1 MCPLEQNGG
10 HHCWWD
16 SLQQL
21 VRADFVNDFTKSS
34 CPYQGGPLF
43 TAKLLPEMPSRSR
56 FVALQFSRLVALLP
70 FLFLGLGEAFAAS
83 GHDHLPQSAE
93 LVAKPLGIP
102 ITNSMIMVWVVAL
115 GIIIVCR
122 LATKK
127 MQLVPSGLQNLVE
140 WLVESLFNF
149 FAGIMGEHLARRSFW
164 FFATSFILI
173 LCCNWAGLIPGVGTI
188 GLTAENAPAGDQFRP
203 FFRGANAD
211 LNLTMAMSVT
221 FFGLWFYWAFT
232 EIGPKNFFGHIF
244 APKGDFGK
252 LMLILMV
259 PLFLFVGLIE
269 VISIAVRPVALMF
282 RLYGNV
288 YAGENMLETLMIMDK
303 VPDFLKW
310 APALPFYFLELLV
323 GLIQALVFVLLCAV
337 FTKLMCEHHDED
349 HEESGHAE
357 PEPEPAAG
365 SPAAKS

>member
-1 MCPLEQNGG
+1 M
-10 HHCWWD
+10 
-16 SLQQL
+16 
-21 VRADFVNDFTKSS
+21 NDFTNSS
-34 CPYQGGPLF
+34 CPFQKGHLCS
-43 TAKLLPEMPSRSR
+43 AKLLSQMPSRSR
-56 FVALQFSRLVALLP
+56 FVALQFSRLVALVP
-70 FLFLGLGEAFAAS
+70 FLFLGLGEAFAAA
-83 GHDHLPQSAE
+83 GHDHLPQNAE
-93 LVAKPLGIP
+93 EVAKPFGIP

-115 GIIIVCR
+115 GIIVLCR

-127 MQLVPSGLQNLVE
+127 MQLVPNGLQNLVE
-140 WLVESLFNF
+140 WMVESLFNF

-211 LNLTMAMSVT
+211 LNLTMAMSLT
-221 FFGLWFYWAFT
+221 FFGLWFYWALT
-232 EIGPKNFFGHIF
+232 EIGPKNFGAHIF
-244 APKGDFGK
+244 APKGKFKG
-252 LMLILMV
+252 LMLVLMV
-259 PLFLFVGLIE
+259 PLFLFVGVIE

-288 YAGENMLETLMIMDK
+288 FAGENMLESLMIMDK
-303 VPDFLKW
+303 VPDYLKW
-310 APALPFYFLELLV
+310 LPALPFYFLELLV

-349 HEESGHAE
+349 HEESGHTE
-357 PEPEPAAG
+357 PDPEPAAG